1 MCFASDTSKV
11 TAETKDVW
19 SKSRSTV
26 FKMDIRLVLRMH
38 VEFVV
43 PYVSTACMRVF
54 NGSVKYREVV
64 AMAMFTES

>member
-43 PYVSTACMRVF
+43 PYYCVCMRVF